1 MTDKTGD
8 DAEFCEFYDQT
19 SRPLWAYLS
28 RGSGSNSAAD
38 DLLQE
43 TYVRYLQAAWQ
54 KVAPAERRF
63 YLFRIGTN
71 VLRDHFRRRKRNSF
85 DAAGDD
91 VRNTA
96 RDPAL
101 EMDLANILRNEM
113 SQRERQLLWLAY
125 AEEFSHRE
133 IAQMTELREGSIR
146 PLLFRAKQKLAALLA
161 AAGYGGR
168 ITGRL

>member
-28 RGSGSNSAAD
+28 RGSESNSAAD

-43 TYVRYLQAAWQ
+43 TYFRYLQSAWQ
-54 KVAPAERRF
+54 KVAPEERRF
-63 YLFRIGTN
+63 YLYRIGTN
-71 VLRDHFRRRKRNSF
+71 VLRDHFRRRKRSSF
-85 DAAGDD
+85 EAARDDAG
-91 VRNTA
+91 TTTG
-96 RDPAL
+96 DPAL
-101 EMDLANILRNEM
+101 EIDLANILRNEM
-113 SQRERQLLWLAY
+113 TQREKQLLWLAY

-146 PLLFRAKQKLAALLA
+146 PLLFRARQKMAALLA

-168 ITGRL
+168 NTGRL